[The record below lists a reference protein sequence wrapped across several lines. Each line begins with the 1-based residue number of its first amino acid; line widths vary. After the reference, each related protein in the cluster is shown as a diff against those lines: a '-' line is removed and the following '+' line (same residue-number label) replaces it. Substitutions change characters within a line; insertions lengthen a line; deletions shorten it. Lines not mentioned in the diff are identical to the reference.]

1 MIHRVIYG
9 SIDRFIGILIEHF
22 AGAFPLWLAPEQ
34 IRVLSLTERNNEY
47 AKGIVC
53 ELRKHNLRVEGDYRN
68 EKIGYKIRE
77 AMAMKIPYL
86 IIVGDE
92 EEENKTISIRGR
104 GYENQSGLTL
114 ANFVE
119 RLLSEVKNKKI

>member
-1 MIHRVIYG
+1 MLFR
-9 SIDRFIGILIEHF
+9 S
-22 AGAFPLWLAPEQ
+22 
-34 IRVLSLTERNNEY
+34 
-47 AKGIVC
+47 KGIVC